1 MVYSNILYTYSNKI
15 MIKKIE
21 FRNQHISLN
30 CNSEFLLKRAR
41 FNYELEVYDM
51 IDSLDNNS
59 IFVDVGAAEGLFSC
73 YASVKGLKTYA
84 IEPDKMN
91 FDLLSRNVKLNKT
104 QAKLINVAIA
114 DKKGTEVLKI
124 GMPFEGGHQK
134 VLENSGRSDLNFN
147 FKTSSIVNID
157 TLDNIVKDN
166 KIDKIDLL
174 KVDVDGSEERLI
186 KGAKKTLSITKY
198 LIIELLDSQLEILT
212 FLESINFISISKHK
226 IPNNDNLSNFILSN
240 SNL

>member
-1 MVYSNILYTYSNKI
+1 

-21 FRNQHISLN
+21 FRNQHIFLD

-59 IFVDVGAAEGLFSC
+59 IFVDVGAAEGLFTC

-104 QAKLINVAIA
+104 QAKLINVGIA

-157 TLDNIVKDN
+157 TLD
-166 KIDKIDLL
+166 KIDLL
-174 KVDVDGSEERLI
+174 KIDVDGSEERLI

-226 IPNNDNLSNFILSN
+226 IPNNDNLSNFILRN